1 MRMLLKRLS
10 NYAMLTAIG
19 WLLVGCGPRLIP
31 SGIVYCSEGNPE
43 SFNPQLV
50 TSGTTVDATSQQIY
64 NRLVNY
70 DAKSG
75 QIIPSLATLWYISDN
90 ELTYTF
96 TLRKGVSFHQS
107 KDFTP
112 TRQFNADD
120 VLFSF
125 NRIIDID
132 HPYHQVS
139 KTGYPFFQ
147 SIGFNL
153 HDTMI
158 FRKQNPIPQ
167 IYRKRYSNEFEYMFV
182 FSKGRV
188 KTHNPIETPYIPK
201 SEF

>member
-10 NYAMLTAIG
+10 NYAMLTSIG
-19 WLLVGCGPRLIP
+19 WLLVGCGPRLVP
-31 SGIVYCSEGNPE
+31 PGLVYCSEGNPE

-50 TSGTTVDATSQQIY
+50 TSGTTVDATSQQLY

-75 QIIPSLATLWYISDN
+75 QIIPSLATQWHISDD
-90 ELTYTF
+90 ELIYTF
-96 TLRKGVSFHQS
+96 TLRKEVNFHQS

-125 NRIIDID
+125 NRIIDTD

-147 SIGFNL
+147 SIGF
-153 HDTMI
+153 D
-158 FRKQNPIPQ
+158 KQI
-167 IYRKRYSNEFEYMFV
+167 
-182 FSKGRV
+182 
-188 KTHNPIETPYIPK
+188 TLIEKYQRIK
-201 SEF
+201 SLFT